1 MQGSPIANNIVMP
14 KNHAKKPWRRHP
26 FMLLAFSS
34 IYWHSE
40 NGIPSGNEESGDG
53 RKD

>member
-1 MQGSPIANNIVMP
+1 
-14 KNHAKKPWRRHP
+14 
-26 FMLLAFSS
+26 MLLAFSF